1 MKKLVLKQ
9 TARHTKKTK
18 SDKHMSTS
26 IFSLQEQTLLL
37 VQTLNENDNAAS
49 LATTFKIITNRQ
61 NVRETLYETVLQ
73 ISSKKKKTKLAT
85 SCCFLRPFY
94 LELLRKTM
102 RDFHSVVFR
111 PFLVAQVSV
120 ALFEHSIP

>member
-61 NVRETLYETVLQ
+61 NVRETLYETVSQ
-73 ISSKKKKTKLAT
+73 ISSGKKKQQKQKKLAT

-94 LELLRKTM
+94 STWSFGVK
-102 RDFHSVVFR
+102 
-111 PFLVAQVSV
+111 Q
-120 ALFEHSIP
+120 